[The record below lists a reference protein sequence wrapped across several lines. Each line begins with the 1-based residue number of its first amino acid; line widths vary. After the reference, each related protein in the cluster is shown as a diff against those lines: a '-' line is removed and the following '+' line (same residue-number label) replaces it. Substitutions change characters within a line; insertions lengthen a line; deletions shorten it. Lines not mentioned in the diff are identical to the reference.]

1 MENYQ
6 TLGGATTASIT
17 EKKSEF
23 IANACPA
30 GSEEAALAFLEQIR
44 SRHRTAAH
52 NVYAYALRH
61 QNRQR
66 YSDDGEPA
74 KTAGLPVLNVLV
86 HSDVVDCIVVV
97 TRYFGGVLLG
107 TGGLV
112 RAYTAAAKAVLEK
125 AEILT
130 MQQCVTLRLTVGYPL
145 FEPAQ
150 RIIAEAG
157 AHLDPP
163 LFTDTVSLGATLPA
177 GPHLP
182 LVEKLNE
189 LCRGEASIIVGPPF
203 YAPF

>member
-6 TLGGATTASIT
+6 TLGGAATASIT

-23 IANACPA
+23 IGNACPA
-30 GSEEAALAFLEQIR
+30 TSEEAALAFLEQIR
-44 SRHRTAAH
+44 SQHRTAAH

-61 QNRQR
+61 QGRQR
-66 YSDDGEPA
+66 YSDDGEPT
-74 KTAGLPVLNVLV
+74 KTAGLPVLNVLA
-86 HSDVVDCIVVV
+86 HSGVVDCIVVV

-145 FEPAQ
+145 FEPVQ
-150 RIIAEAG
+150 RIMAEAG
-157 AHLDPP
+157 AHLSPP
-163 LFTDTVSLGATLPA
+163 LFADAVGLSATLPA
-177 GPHLP
+177 GLHLP

-189 LCRGEASIIVGPPF
+189 LCRGEANILVSPPF